1 VKAPFDVA
9 KAYLFKNTGY
19 KSLAM
24 DLAFV
29 ETVAYASRAVVFN
42 AKTYK
47 QGYLNA
53 KNWANQGTK
62 DALYKSYSTREEHYI
77 LFKLFNAI

>member
-1 VKAPFDVA
+1 VKALFDAA
-9 KAYLFKNTGY
+9 KAYPFKNTGY

-42 AKTYK
+42 TKTYE

-53 KNWANQGTK
+53 KN
-62 DALYKSYSTREEHYI
+62 
-77 LFKLFNAI
+77 